1 MSRIKSAHTKPEM
14 IIRSYLHRHGYRFRL
29 HDKKLPGKPDIIL
42 KKYQTVIFVNGCY
55 WHRHKN
61 CKLSTMPKTNKK
73 FWEEKFNSNIKRDKI
88 KNNEL
93 KKMGFKVLT
102 LWECEI
108 KEKSILE
115 NFLSDIRD

>member
-1 MSRIKSAHTKPEM
+1 M
-14 IIRSYLHRHGYRFRL
+14 
-29 HDKKLPGKPDIIL
+29 LPGKPDIVIIKR
-42 KKYQTVIFVNGCY
+42 KKVIFINGCF
-55 WHRHKN
+55 WHHHSN
-61 CKLSTMPKTNKK
+61 CSRATMPKTNKK
-73 FWEEKFNSNIKRDKI
+73 FWKEKFNSNIKRDKI